1 MGSSELVAWQGT
13 VEMGLARL
21 EANLQLIENYSSL
34 MCISSINLRAKQ
46 CLDSID
52 EIKKCLN
59 VDEQVECLTF
69 QA

>member
-1 MGSSELVAWQGT
+1 MSSSELVAWQST

-21 EANLQLIENYSSL
+21 EANLQLIEDYSSI